1 MRAEVIS
8 HLRWTRIMKWAL
20 PLGILLLGAWIRF
33 THLQEAHFQID
44 QAKLIQH
51 SWNLARNGIFTSHF
65 YALSAGYSNFPLALY
80 LDAIP
85 LFFVDSV
92 YAVLAFHIG
101 MNLVAAALCWWF
113 SERYWG
119 LRVAALATFLF
130 VCLPWAILYSRR
142 IWTNSLMPPFVMLW
156 VIAICLAFHERR
168 WRWLVLSWAAAWLLL
183 QLHAGGIIFLFIN
196 LLLLL
201 GYRQWKQGFYTVFG
215 SILGVLPA
223 LPWLYAHVFGPA
235 VWYLERMP
243 YAGGGGIRYHRGPLI
258 EFLTAGH
265 LANFFRGANWE
276 FLKEQLAPLQTASTF
291 WMLAYG
297 GAALWILWRAVRRKD
312 RILERIVALWLFTP
326 LLFGFVS
333 HRSYTNV
340 YYLPLLPAPMIV
352 LSIGI
357 EQIHNHKR
365 WLAHWIIIA
374 LCGLC
379 VLNLRS
385 VRATYQ
391 FISEGLKNED
401 ANIWADG
408 GGTPLG
414 AQLAIASEAQERVR
428 NGQISDILLLIRP
441 VLLVE
446 HDMMAFAFPFHLR
459 DVPQRLLDI
468 SAAHRVYPAVAT
480 ALLWDENGSELPDSY
495 MGRVEEIST
504 QAPYRLY
511 LLPAGSA
518 PVPRYPFGEHPEYAN
533 GLRLL
538 GFDALRCAGDWRL
551 HWTPG
556 PTEEGGHPVHFFVH
570 LLDADGVGLAQI
582 DLRAYDS
589 RYWRMGDHIV
599 TEFDFG
605 QELAELPIETI
616 RVGLYRFS
624 EGTQSDVGGIYALD
638 EEGRPWEYAVD
649 IPFEGNC
656 SS

>member
-1 MRAEVIS
+1 MRAEVNS
-8 HLRWTRIMKWAL
+8 HPRWMRIVKWAV
-20 PLGILLLGAWIRF
+20 PFGILLLGAWIRF

-51 SWNLARNGIFTSHF
+51 SWNLARNGIFPSHF

-92 YAVLAFHIG
+92 YAVLTFHIG

-113 SERYWG
+113 SQRYWG

-156 VIAICLAFHERR
+156 VIATCLAFHERR

-201 GYRQWKQGFYTVFG
+201 GYRQWKLGLYAVFG
-215 SILGVLPA
+215 SILGLLPA
-223 LPWLYAHVFGPA
+223 LPWLYAHLLGPA
-235 VWYLERMP
+235 VLYLERMP
-243 YAGGGGIRYHRGPLI
+243 YAGGGGMRYHRGPLI
-258 EFLTAGH
+258 EFLTASN
-265 LANFFRGANWE
+265 LAYFYRGANWAY
-276 FLKEQLAPLQTASTF
+276 LKEQLAPLQTTR
-291 WMLAYG
+291 WIWILAYS
-297 GAALWILWRAVRRKD
+297 GAAIWILWHGVRRKD
-312 RILERIVALWLFTP
+312 RILERILALWLFTP

-340 YYLPLLPAPMIV
+340 YYLPLIPAPMLV

-357 EQIHNHKR
+357 EQTHKHKR
-365 WLAHWIIIA
+365 LLAHLISIT

-385 VRATYQ
+385 VLVTYQ
-391 FISEGLKNED
+391 FISEGLQNED
-401 ANIWADG
+401 ADIWADG

-414 AQLAIASEAQERVR
+414 AQLAIASEAQERVM
-428 NGQISDILLLIRP
+428 NGQIDDILILLRP

-446 HDMMAFAFPFHLR
+446 HEMMAFALPFHLR
-459 DVPQRLLDI
+459 DAPHRLLDL
-468 SAAHRVYPAVAT
+468 STTHRVYPAVAT
-480 ALLWDENGSELPDSY
+480 ALLLDGNRSELPDSY
-495 MGRVEEIST
+495 VGQVEEIST
-504 QAPYRLY
+504 QAPYQLY
-511 LLPAGSA
+511 LLPPGSA
-518 PVPRYPFGEHPEYAN
+518 PAPRIPFDEQPEYAN

-538 GFDALRCAGDWRL
+538 GFDELRCAGDWQL

-556 PTEEGGHPVHFFVH
+556 PAERGGHPVHFFVH
-570 LLDADGVGLAQI
+570 LLDAEGAGLAQV
-582 DLRAYDS
+582 DLRAYDLWN
-589 RYWRMGDHIV
+589 WRTGDHVV
-599 TEFDFG
+599 TGFDFG
-605 QELAELPIETI
+605 QEFDDLPIETI

-624 EGTQSDVGGIYALD
+624 DGTQSNAGGIYALD
-638 EEGRPWEYAVD
+638 EQGRPWEYAVD
-649 IPFEGNC
+649 IPYEGDC
-656 SS
+656 SA